1 MDNDLVGLE
10 QRINTLIAECR
21 RLIDENQKV
30 KEERD
35 AVLEDKNQLT
45 KKNRLARSRLESIVH
60 RLRTLENS
68 AS

>member
-10 QRINTLIAECR
+10 KRINTLIEECR
-21 RLIDENQKV
+21 RLIDENRKLKV
-30 KEERD
+30 ERD
-35 AVLEDKNQLT
+35 SLLEDKKKLT
-45 KKNRLARSRLESIVH
+45 ENNRLARSRLESIVH

>member
-30 KEERD
+30 KDERD

-45 KKNRLARSRLESIVH
+45 EKNRLARSRLESIVH

>member
-10 QRINTLIAECR
+10 QRINTLIEECR
-21 RLIDENQKV
+21 RLIDENRKLKV
-30 KEERD
+30 ERD
-35 AVLEDKNQLT
+35 SLLEDKKKLT
-45 KKNRLARSRLESIVH
+45 ENNRLARSRLESIVH

>member
-21 RLIDENQKV
+21 RLIDENRNL

-35 AVLEDKNQLT
+35 SLLEDKKQLT
-45 KKNRLARSRLESIVH
+45 EKNRLARSRLESIVH